1 MLKRYCIALI
11 IMTGG
16 LSPYAFAEGWWQVFF
31 TEPERNRHGG
41 EYSSPERA
49 IIMLFD
55 SAKISIDGAFYEIGS
70 QKVAAAFIRAQARGV
85 RVRIVSDG
93 QNRKVKGA
101 LLLAKHSVP
110 IVFDTQRGFMH
121 DKFAIVDG
129 RYVWTGSY
137 NITDNCAY
145 HNNNNAIFIDSPD
158 LAAIYDAEFE
168 EMFVDRIFKNRK
180 ERTPLPAL
188 RNPYYVKIGDVN
200 INAYFSPD
208 NNVEDIIVKRIR
220 KARSS
225 ICFLAFSFT
234 SDPIGEAM
242 IDQAKKGV
250 RVEGILEKRGSDS
263 SESEYN
269 KFRVEGIS
277 VRVDKNPKNMHHKV
291 IIIDERIVITGSYN
305 FSKNAS
311 RRNDENILI
320 IDSAEIAQKY
330 LAEYRRL

>member
-1 MLKRYCIALI
+1 MLKRCCIVLI

-16 LSPYAFAEGWWQVFF
+16 LSPHAFAEGWWRVFF
-31 TEPERNRHGG
+31 TETERNRHGG
-41 EYSSPERA
+41 EYSPPERA
-49 IIMLFD
+49 IIQLFD
-55 SAKISIDGAFYEIGS
+55 SAKMSIDGAFFEIGS
-70 QKVAAAFIRAQARGV
+70 QKVAAAFIRARARGV

-93 QNRKVKGA
+93 QNRKAAGA

-110 IVFDTQRGFMH
+110 IVFDKQRGLMH
-121 DKFAIVDG
+121 DKFAIVDR

-145 HNNNNAIFIDSPD
+145 HNNNNAILIDSPD

-168 EMFVDRIFKNRK
+168 EMFVDNIFKNKK
-180 ERTPLPAL
+180 ERTPLSAL

-225 ICFLAFSFT
+225 ICFMAFSFT

-250 RVEGILEKRGSDS
+250 KVEGIFEKRGADS
-263 SESEYN
+263 PESEYN

-305 FSKNAS
+305 FSRNAS

-320 IDSAEIAQKY
+320 IESAEIAQKY